1 MRVPSSTLLLV
12 VVSVVG
18 SVNASGKSFLRQ
30 ARQDE
35 MTVGAIPK
43 YTITHESVRA
53 EEESYWSRLMQ
64 ETTMS
69 VAPTPAPPSP
79 TPETPTPEP
88 PSPTPESPTPRPP
101 TSPAPTP
108 EVVTPSPVEPP
119 TEAPVSPTPAPVI
132 PTVQPVQPT
141 PAPVEPTPAPVEP
154 TPAPVE
160 PTPSPT
166 ASTPAPTPAAP
177 LPTESPEVPTEAPP
191 TQSPPTTSPPTVP
204 VTPAPTSVVSPT
216 AATPTDVP
224 GTPAP
229 TPTDVTPGECE
240 IRLTLEC
247 LTSDGIACEDI
258 EISNEPVEISFNYT
272 LTNTGNVNALPRVV
286 NSNFTSNAFVG
297 RLTAS
302 VNLMGVVILPGQSNE
317 ITFPVTNITVDR
329 EGLTIL
335 TQSLAEATNPEGSI
349 CTARDES
356 EFSLGQAVNPTPPPT
371 TPVPGECVLGLLVE
385 CFSSDGIACDI
396 AFPPINDG
404 SIDPTIPQTLTFNY
418 TISNNGTVDA
428 VLVDLISN
436 FTEGEFMFSQTVNFN
451 ELVVP
456 PGQGLPPLS
465 IEVQGVLLNDGRKT
479 FEVSS
484 IVTAL
489 TNEGSE
495 CTAEDESFFE
505 FGFVE
510 DGAPTPAPAP
520 TPSGTTPSPTADS
533 GLGTIAEIIQEDPDY
548 STLVS
553 LLNATELLPALDG
566 PGPLTL
572 FAPTNA
578 AFEVL
583 GLDPNTPL
591 ETIQQVLLYH
601 VVGSEVPLT
610 EGAMS
615 YITLNGAELVV
626 TVIGTS
632 AMVNDASIEASEP
645 ASNGIIYEIDAVL
658 LPPTEPTTPPV
669 TEPTSA
675 PLTPAPVPEPNTPSP
690 VAAGDTIEAII
701 QTIPELSTLVSV
713 LDATGLLPE
722 LGGPGPLTLFAPT
735 NAAFEALNLP
745 PDTPVEV
752 VTNVLLYHVVGG
764 QIDLAVGSVPYTALN
779 GDELVVTVSES
790 ERTVNTANIGE
801 TYPASNGV
809 VYIIDAVLFPPTNP
823 SPTPAPGPA
832 QCTLRFL
839 EVNCVNLDGVDC
851 SEGYGGANGSPQ
863 SVTIEYSIRNIG
875 GGSAFLGEL
884 SADMSGPFTATQSR
898 NFDGAELGS
907 AFRIDSFLIFQNLPV
922 TAGQT
927 VTVDSTIVANDVNGA
942 DCTLSQANQF
952 TFG

>member
-1 MRVPSSTLLLV
+1 
-12 VVSVVG
+12 
-18 SVNASGKSFLRQ
+18 
-30 ARQDE
+30 
-35 MTVGAIPK
+35 
-43 YTITHESVRA
+43 
-53 EEESYWSRLMQ
+53 
-64 ETTMS
+64 
-69 VAPTPAPPSP
+69 
-79 TPETPTPEP
+79 
-88 PSPTPESPTPRPP
+88 
-101 TSPAPTP
+101 
-108 EVVTPSPVEPP
+108 
-119 TEAPVSPTPAPVI
+119 
-132 PTVQPVQPT
+132 
-141 PAPVEPTPAPVEP
+141 
-154 TPAPVE
+154 
-160 PTPSPT
+160 
-166 ASTPAPTPAAP
+166 
-177 LPTESPEVPTEAPP
+177 
-191 TQSPPTTSPPTVP
+191 
-204 VTPAPTSVVSPT
+204 
-216 AATPTDVP
+216 
-224 GTPAP
+224 
-229 TPTDVTPGECE
+229 VTPGECE

-690 VAAGDTIEAII
+690 VASGDTIEAII